1 MPNRGSEKM
10 SHCTSSDGDL
20 ENTTKYSTLY
30 EMYDRMLLKVDK
42 VHQSKVIAA
51 LAMLLSSPDLELQ
64 KLAEGVIIDP
74 KSNPPFN
81 IRNRLLNPNWILDI
95 LSCFDQQRKERLSKS
110 VLGTFHRSRIPQLR
124 RNIAWTL

>member
-1 MPNRGSEKM
+1 M

>member
-1 MPNRGSEKM
+1 M
-10 SHCTSSDGDL
+10 SHCTSSDSDL